1 MSGITSLIFKR
12 QKIALRQLC
21 YLHKVLSRKLR
32 TYFYELIPPI
42 INSHRNPGCYRAL
55 HCRTDLFRN
64 SLLPFSIN
72 KCVKLDPDIRHLDS
86 YTMFRKK
93 LFIRPFEKGIYN
105 IYDPQGSKLL
115 NRIGLGFSHLQEH
128 KFQHN
133 FEDTVNP
140 LCSWALEIES
150 TYHFFLRCQS
160 YASILTA
167 LINELSSIDCGI
179 VCLRTNTVLEV
190 ILHGDKMLND
200 KSNYRI
206 LTATINYIS

>member
-1 MSGITSLIFKR
+1 
-12 QKIALRQLC
+12 
-21 YLHKVLSRKLR
+21 
-32 TYFYELIPPI
+32 
-42 INSHRNPGCYRAL
+42 
-55 HCRTDLFRN
+55 
-64 SLLPFSIN
+64 
-72 KCVKLDPDIRHLDS
+72 
-86 YTMFRKK
+86 MFRKK

-105 IYDPQGSKLL
+105 IHDPQGSKLL
-115 NRIGLGFSHLQEH
+115 NRLGLGFSHLHEH

-140 LCSWALEIES
+140 LYSWALEIES

-160 YASILTA
+160 YASIPTA
-167 LINELSSIDCGI
+167 LINELSSIDCEI

-206 LTATINYIS
+206 LTATINYIT